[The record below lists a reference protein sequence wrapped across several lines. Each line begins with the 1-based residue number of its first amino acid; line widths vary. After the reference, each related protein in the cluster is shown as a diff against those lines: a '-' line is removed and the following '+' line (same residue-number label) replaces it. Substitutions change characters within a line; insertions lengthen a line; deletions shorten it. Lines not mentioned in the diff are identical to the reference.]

1 MELSSLAAEIVLFM
15 NVQIIVITELST
27 DVLCPTLLTTCYE
40 LKHTMFIRP
49 LVTINAAE
57 VVPVIFHT
65 AVPFAS
71 TGEVEASPR
80 LNFFRLVNFS
90 QAICTSQV
98 TLSKHVNGRFHRIP
112 VGSTFT
118 A

>member
-1 MELSSLAAEIVLFM
+1 M

-40 LKHTMFIRP
+40 LKHTTFIRP
-49 LVTINAAE
+49 LVTVNAAE

-65 AVPFAS
+65 AVLFAS

-80 LNFFRLVNFS
+80 LNFFRLINLS
-90 QAICTSQV
+90 QAVCTSQV
-98 TLSKHVNGRFHRIP
+98 TLSKHVNVRFHCIP